1 MSDELFEHLKNL
13 ESPHLWLRQQSAVE
27 LGRIGDLRAVN
38 PLIDIYENDA
48 FDEIKEVA
56 HTALE
61 RIADKNG
68 FETIQDLLGA
78 DFSFEEDEDLPLE
91 EQTIRKIGHAL
102 INASGTCTEEKCPYF
117 FKESEE
123 KIYEGILSDEFF
135 EKETK
140 KGSCYISQIWKNRDF
155 GRRAIA
161 VIPAFLNEERL
172 QAQSHAII
180 GTYASCQNCL
190 TFYKEI
196 YEKYYDLKRRTKK
209 KRDDAIL
216 EIFGKLVGRTQGS
229 IGVKALVKRLTR
241 FRTEKML
248 EYIEMLPS
256 TQWTD
261 RMKEILEHFLITAFK
276 DAPREPLRE
285 QVEQLKK
292 KIEMQDK
299 KSVKGKLATSLKLKS
314 QLRKNKEKEVQKVRL
329 TRELQAKTSDY
340 KVGREDSRKMIR
352 PIQIAQVMNLI
363 SFE

>member
-1 MSDELFEHLKNL
+1 MSDDLFEHLKNL
-13 ESPHLWLRQQSAVE
+13 ESPHLWLRQQAAVE
-27 LGRIGDLRAVN
+27 LGRIGDLRSVN
-38 PLIDIYENDA
+38 PLIDIYENDT

-56 HTALE
+56 YTALE
-61 RIADKNG
+61 RIADNNG
-68 FETIQDLLGA
+68 FETVQDLMGA
-78 DFSFEEDEDLPLE
+78 DFSFEEEEDLPLE
-91 EQTIRKIGHAL
+91 EQTIRRISHSL
-102 INASGTCTEEKCPYF
+102 INASGNCTEEKCPYYF
-117 FKESEE
+117 EENEE
-123 KIYEGILSDEFF
+123 KVYEGILTDDFF

-140 KGSCYISQIWKNRDF
+140 KGSCYISQIWKDRDF

-172 QAQSHAII
+172 QAQSQALI
-180 GTYASCQNCL
+180 GTHTSCQSCL

-196 YEKYYDLKRRTKK
+196 YEKYYELNRQSKK
-209 KRDDAIL
+209 KRDDVIL

-261 RMKEILEHFLITAFK
+261 RMKEILEHFLTTAFK

-285 QVEQLKK
+285 QVEQLKE
-292 KIEMQDK
+292 KIEKQDK
-299 KSVKGKLATSLKLKS
+299 KSAKGKLATSLKLKG
-314 QLRKNKEKEVQKVRL
+314 QLRINKEKEVQKVRL
-329 TRELQAKTSDY
+329 TRELQSKTSEY
-340 KVGREDSRKMIR
+340 KAGREDSRKMIR
-352 PIQIAQVMNLI
+352 PIQMAQVINLI